1 MKYDHVVKCNGVWY
15 EAWEEVPINEPILD
29 IELQDETM
37 ELPFSD
43 NEIELETE
51 SEPRKYTYEDLE
63 PMTAKEIRKL
73 AENKGIR
80 ITKSIKDDIINEFM
94 SKQ

>member
-1 MKYDHVVKCNGVWY
+1 MKYDHVVKHNGIWY
-15 EAWEEVPINEPILD
+15 EAWEEVPINEPLLYE
-29 IELQDETM
+29 ELQDEVM

-43 NEIELETE
+43 QEIDMDTK
-51 SEPRKYTYEDLE
+51 PHVYTYEELD

-73 AENKGIR
+73 AEDKGIR
-80 ITKSIKDDIINEFM
+80 ITKNIKDDIINEFL